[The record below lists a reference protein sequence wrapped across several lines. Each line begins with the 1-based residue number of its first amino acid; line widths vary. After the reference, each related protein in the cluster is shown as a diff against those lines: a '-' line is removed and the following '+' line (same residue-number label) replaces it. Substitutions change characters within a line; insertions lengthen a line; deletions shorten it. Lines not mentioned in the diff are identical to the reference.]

1 MLLLHQTGIN
11 GVAELSSFDRYLF
24 PLQAQRP
31 VGTDYYLLGGRR
43 GSRTLTTFRPVD
55 FKSTAST
62 IPPFAHIT
70 LFAPIAAP

>member
-1 MLLLHQTGIN
+1 MLLLHQTDTN

-24 PLQAQRP
+24 PLQVQRP

-43 GSRTLTTFRPVD
+43 GSRTLTTFWPVD

-62 IPPFAHIT
+62 IPPFAHIMF
-70 LFAPIAAP
+70 LALIVAP